1 MFHNEFD
8 IDLTKP
14 DCIYKCNTCGK
25 SFSANYK
32 GRLARLLKKVKCPFC
47 GSRDVEF
54 SILNRI
60 IKKDPLPK

>member
-8 IDLTKP
+8 FNKP
-14 DCIYKCNTCGK
+14 AYIYKCNTCGK
-25 SFSANYK
+25 LFSSNYK

-60 IKKDPLPK
+60 IIKKDPLRK